1 MRTFA
6 AGLLFIASLSAQTAE
21 TQIFRAVLLP
31 ANELP
36 PVTNSARAVADVI
49 VNAVH
54 DPAGAVVSGTIDV
67 YLRTTLA
74 AVVTATGV
82 NLHNAPTG
90 QAAPP
95 MFSAGLSTANARALQ
110 IGADGIHIP
119 INVAGDNPNSLAG

>member
-1 MRTFA
+1 MRIFA
-6 AGLLFIASLSAQTAE
+6 GGLLCMFFMASLAAQTAE

-36 PVTNSARAVADVI
+36 PINNNARAVADVI

-74 AVVTATGV
+74 AVVTPTGL

-90 QAAPP
+90 QTAPA
-95 MFSAGLSTANARALQ
+95 MFSAGLS
-110 IGADGIHIP
+110 
-119 INVAGDNPNSLAG
+119 